1 MQSAITNDGT
11 NFGLEHGLRTPN
23 EDLTQKQTNWVEIS
37 HRGKFDVFGQ
47 DSQYTFAHRESLVR
61 GLEGER

>member
-23 EDLTQKQTNWVEIS
+23 LRLNQTKTKCFGPKLEDGGDFQLDFLSIS
-37 HRGKFDVFGQ
+37 HVVNHMNCYKFEC
-47 DSQYTFAHRESLVR
+47 SH
-61 GLEGER
+61 